1 MEHTIPLDADEY
13 AALMAIPGKKVR
25 KIRYYYESEGRTA
38 EIDVFQDGLQ

>member
-25 KIRYYYESEGRTA
+25 KIRYYYDFHGRVA
-38 EIDVFQDGLQ
+38 EIDVFRDGLE